1 MKLDSYRSKAII
13 DACNRGYK
21 IDKVGTILN
30 PKGNIVK
37 GCILKS
43 GYKSFGI
50 RIGKKSANIYFHDY
64 QCFFKYGY
72 LLFMTDC
79 VRHLDNNKLNNTFDN
94 IEIGTWK
101 DNNHDNPKEVV
112 IKNALMASSLIVKY
126 HNVDEIRSY
135 YSKSHSYKDTMIKF
149 NINSKGTL
157 YWIINKRILK

>member
-1 MKLDSYRSKAII
+1 MKLDSNRSKAII
-13 DACNRGYK
+13 EAYNRGYK

-37 GCILKS
+37 GRILKN
-43 GYKSFGI
+43 GYKTFGI
-50 RIGKKSANIYFHDY
+50 RIGKRIVGIYFHDY

-101 DNNHDNPKEVV
+101 DNNRDNPKE
-112 IKNALMASSLIVKY
+112 IQ
-126 HNVDEIRSY
+126 
-135 YSKSHSYKDTMIKF
+135 
-149 NINSKGTL
+149 
-157 YWIINKRILK
+157 